1 MAAAANDIAPF
12 RVNDCA
18 LIAIATGRNAQNLK
32 ELRDELAEIDTSSIY
47 YHFWGG
53 LLRPGFEEREF
64 NNDFA
69 EWVRHTLHDHVLAE
83 RLAVIDPSEYPTLED
98 MRLVLVETIEDRLD
112 ERDHLEWAA
121 PDGQF
126 EFVRSQIVVFP
137 TDAQVDRP
145 DQLAPAMLRM
155 SPGSLFYHFIDARRR
170 LAEGTDDFRA
180 WLAAF
185 GDAYEGLCRRIAD
198 VDPYFTTLSELRR
211 QVASLLV
218 EAFTEGGP

>member
-1 MAAAANDIAPF
+1 MAENRNQVEPF

-18 LIAIATGRNAQNLK
+18 LIAIATGRKAQNLK
-32 ELRDELAEIDTSSIY
+32 ELRDELSDIEVSSIY

-83 RLAVIDPSEYPTLED
+83 RLAVIDPSEFPELED
-98 MRLVLVETIEDRLD
+98 MRPVLVETIEDRLD
-112 ERDHLEWAA
+112 EREQLDWAA
-121 PDGQF
+121 ADRQF

-137 TDAQVDRP
+137 TPTLVERP

-170 LAEGTDDFRA
+170 LSEGTDDFRA
-180 WLAAF
+180 WLSAF
-185 GDAYEGLCRRIAD
+185 GDAYAELCSRIAD

-218 EAFTEGGP
+218 ESFADGPP

>member
-1 MAAAANDIAPF
+1 MAENRNQVEPF

-18 LIAIATGRNAQNLK
+18 LIAIATGRKAQNLK
-32 ELRDELAEIDTSSIY
+32 ELRDELSDIEVSSIY

-83 RLAVIDPSEYPTLED
+83 RLAVIDPSEFPELED
-98 MRLVLVETIEDRLD
+98 MRPVLVETIEDRLD
-112 ERDHLEWAA
+112 EREQLDWAPA
-121 PDGQF
+121 DRQF

-137 TDAQVDRP
+137 TPTLVERP

-170 LAEGTDDFRA
+170 LSEGTDDFRA
-180 WLAAF
+180 WLSAF
-185 GDAYEGLCRRIAD
+185 GDAYTALCSGIAD

-218 EAFTEGGP
+218 ESFADGPP